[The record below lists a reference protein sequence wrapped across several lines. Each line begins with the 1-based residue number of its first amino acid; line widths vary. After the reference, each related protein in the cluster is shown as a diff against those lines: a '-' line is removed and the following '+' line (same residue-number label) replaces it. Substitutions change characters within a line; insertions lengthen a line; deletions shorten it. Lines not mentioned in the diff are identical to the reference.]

1 MYKAYKAFMRG
12 FLFFEK
18 ILTVIMLA
26 LVTVLTFGN
35 VLSRYVLPVSWSFT
49 EEIVINLFVGLSLIG
64 AAMLASKEGGL
75 VSMALLN
82 GALPDKGK
90 HILNIIDAILG
101 VVFFIIVFKTGM
113 QRTSTLM
120 MTHQV
125 TDVLR
130 IPMWYFTAAIPVS
143 SVCFFLH
150 YLEYI
155 LDNIHAMVHG
165 EEVNA

>member
-12 FLFFEK
+12 WLMFEK
-18 ILTVIMLA
+18 IITVIMLA
-26 LVTVLTFGN
+26 TVTILTFGN

-49 EEIVINLFVGLSLIG
+49 EELVVNLFVALSLIG
-64 AAMLASKEGGL
+64 AGMLASKENGL

-101 VVFFIIVFKTGM
+101 VIFFIIVFKTGLD
-113 QRTSTLM
+113 RTQNLM

-130 IPMWYFTAAIPVS
+130 IPMWYFTAMIPLS
-143 SVCFFLH
+143 SICFFLH
-150 YLEYI
+150 YLEFI
-155 LDNIHAMVHG
+155 FDNIHDMIHG
-165 EEVNA
+165 KEVNA